1 MTRTTTLWSLLLLSA
16 ALALGSCTKDATE
29 QATGPE
35 PEAKAAS
42 KLVFSSENA
51 VRGELLV
58 CFGEEAVAGI
68 ESSVMQVTR
77 SGGVAT
83 RSGIA
88 DFDAVLGSIGV
99 KALQRLFPVDERNEE
114 RTRAAGLHRWY
125 VVEFDD
131 DADLDKAALDM
142 ARIAEVSKV
151 EFNQQL
157 MHVHEGR
164 VIPLAET
171 GAAPQTRAAVGF
183 NDPHLGKQWHYI
195 NTGDKSIYSK
205 IKAGADVNCDE
216 AWKLCTGDPRVI
228 VAVVDNCV
236 QWDHPDLAAN
246 MWTNTAELNGSE
258 GRDDDS
264 NGYAD
269 DIHGFN
275 FVDNT
280 TLTISTKGDA
290 PDHGTHV
297 AGTVAAVN
305 NNGTGVAGIA
315 GGSGKNDGVKIMS
328 CQIFHD
334 KDGGV
339 VAMAAKAI
347 K

>member
-125 VVEFDD
+125 VVEFDAA
-131 DADLDKAALDM
+131 ADLDKAALDM

-171 GAAPQTRAAVGF
+171 GAAPQTRAAVG
-183 NDPHLGKQWHYI
+183 
-195 NTGDKSIYSK
+195 S
-205 IKAGADVNCDE
+205 
-216 AWKLCTGDPRVI
+216 
-228 VAVVDNCV
+228 
-236 QWDHPDLAAN
+236 
-246 MWTNTAELNGSE
+246 
-258 GRDDDS
+258 
-264 NGYAD
+264 
-269 DIHGFN
+269 
-275 FVDNT
+275 
-280 TLTISTKGDA
+280 TIPTWA
-290 PDHGTHV
+290 
-297 AGTVAAVN
+297 
-305 NNGTGVAGIA
+305 NNGTTSTPATSRSIRRSRREPMSTA
-315 GGSGKNDGVKIMS
+315 TRLGSSARATRALSSRSWTTACSGTIPTWPPTCGPTPPS
-328 CQIFHD
+328 
-334 KDGGV
+334 
-339 VAMAAKAI
+339 
-347 K
+347 

>member
-125 VVEFDD
+125 VVEFDAA
-131 DADLDKAALDM
+131 ADLDKAALDM

-183 NDPHLGKQWHYI
+183 NDPHR
-195 NTGDKSIYSK
+195 
-205 IKAGADVNCDE
+205 A
-216 AWKLCTGDPRVI
+216 
-228 VAVVDNCV
+228 
-236 QWDHPDLAAN
+236 
-246 MWTNTAELNGSE
+246 
-258 GRDDDS
+258 
-264 NGYAD
+264 
-269 DIHGFN
+269 
-275 FVDNT
+275 
-280 TLTISTKGDA
+280 
-290 PDHGTHV
+290 
-297 AGTVAAVN
+297 
-305 NNGTGVAGIA
+305 NNGTTSTPATSRSIRRSRREPMSTA
-315 GGSGKNDGVKIMS
+315 TRLGSSARATRALSSRSWTTACSGTIPTWPPTCGPTPPS
-328 CQIFHD
+328 
-334 KDGGV
+334 
-339 VAMAAKAI
+339 
-347 K
+347 

>member
-125 VVEFDD
+125 VVEFDAA
-131 DADLDKAALDM
+131 ADLDKAALDM

-164 VIPLAET
+164 RVQRSPP
-171 GAAPQTRAAVGF
+171 GQTMALHQHRRQVDLFEDQGGSRCQLRRGLEALHGRPARYRRGRGQLRAVGPSRPGRQHV
-183 NDPHLGKQWHYI
+183 DQHRRAERLGR
-195 NTGDKSIYSK
+195 
-205 IKAGADVNCDE
+205 
-216 AWKLCTGDPRVI
+216 P
-228 VAVVDNCV
+228 
-236 QWDHPDLAAN
+236 
-246 MWTNTAELNGSE
+246 
-258 GRDDDS
+258 
-264 NGYAD
+264 
-269 DIHGFN
+269 
-275 FVDNT
+275 
-280 TLTISTKGDA
+280 
-290 PDHGTHV
+290 
-297 AGTVAAVN
+297 
-305 NNGTGVAGIA
+305 
-315 GGSGKNDGVKIMS
+315 
-328 CQIFHD
+328 
-334 KDGGV
+334 
-339 VAMAAKAI
+339 
-347 K
+347 

>member
-125 VVEFDD
+125 VVEFDAA
-131 DADLDKAALDM
+131 ADLDKAALDM

-183 NDPHLGKQWHYI
+183 NDPTW
-195 NTGDKSIYSK
+195 
-205 IKAGADVNCDE
+205 AD
-216 AWKLCTGDPRVI
+216 
-228 VAVVDNCV
+228 
-236 QWDHPDLAAN
+236 
-246 MWTNTAELNGSE
+246 
-258 GRDDDS
+258 
-264 NGYAD
+264 
-269 DIHGFN
+269 
-275 FVDNT
+275 
-280 TLTISTKGDA
+280 
-290 PDHGTHV
+290 
-297 AGTVAAVN
+297 
-305 NNGTGVAGIA
+305 NGTTSTPATSRSIRRSRREPMSTA
-315 GGSGKNDGVKIMS
+315 TRLGSSARATRALSSRSWTTACSGTIPTWPPTCGPTPPS
-328 CQIFHD
+328 
-334 KDGGV
+334 
-339 VAMAAKAI
+339 
-347 K
+347 

>member
-125 VVEFDD
+125 VVEFDAA
-131 DADLDKAALDM
+131 ADLDKAALDM

-195 NTGDKSIYSK
+195 NTG
-205 IKAGADVNCDE
+205 
-216 AWKLCTGDPRVI
+216 RQ
-228 VAVVDNCV
+228 VDLFED
-236 QWDHPDLAAN
+236 Q
-246 MWTNTAELNGSE
+246 
-258 GRDDDS
+258 
-264 NGYAD
+264 
-269 DIHGFN
+269 
-275 FVDNT
+275 
-280 TLTISTKGDA
+280 
-290 PDHGTHV
+290 
-297 AGTVAAVN
+297 
-305 NNGTGVAGIA
+305 
-315 GGSGKNDGVKIMS
+315 GGSR
-328 CQIFHD
+328 CQLRRGLEALHGATRALSSRSWTTACSGTIPTWPPTC
-334 KDGGV
+334 GPTPPS
-339 VAMAAKAI
+339 
-347 K
+347 

>member
-125 VVEFDD
+125 VVEFDAA
-131 DADLDKAALDM
+131 ADLDKAALDM
-142 ARIAEVSKV
+142 ARIAEVS
-151 EFNQQL
+151 
-157 MHVHEGR
+157 
-164 VIPLAET
+164 
-171 GAAPQTRAAVGF
+171 
-183 NDPHLGKQWHYI
+183 
-195 NTGDKSIYSK
+195 
-205 IKAGADVNCDE
+205 
-216 AWKLCTGDPRVI
+216 
-228 VAVVDNCV
+228 
-236 QWDHPDLAAN
+236 
-246 MWTNTAELNGSE
+246 
-258 GRDDDS
+258 
-264 NGYAD
+264 
-269 DIHGFN
+269 
-275 FVDNT
+275 
-280 TLTISTKGDA
+280 
-290 PDHGTHV
+290 
-297 AGTVAAVN
+297 
-305 NNGTGVAGIA
+305 
-315 GGSGKNDGVKIMS
+315 
-328 CQIFHD
+328 
-334 KDGGV
+334 
-339 VAMAAKAI
+339 
-347 K
+347 

>member
-125 VVEFDD
+125 VVEFDAA
-131 DADLDKAALDM
+131 ADLDKAALDM

-151 EFNQQL
+151 EFNQQRRRQERRARSL
-157 MHVHEGR
+157 DFQSVRLQDRACWSTCWHCRRFQRVHRLFCRRLQYFPARG
-164 VIPLAET
+164 
-171 GAAPQTRAAVGF
+171 
-183 NDPHLGKQWHYI
+183 
-195 NTGDKSIYSK
+195 
-205 IKAGADVNCDE
+205 
-216 AWKLCTGDPRVI
+216 
-228 VAVVDNCV
+228 
-236 QWDHPDLAAN
+236 
-246 MWTNTAELNGSE
+246 
-258 GRDDDS
+258 
-264 NGYAD
+264 
-269 DIHGFN
+269 
-275 FVDNT
+275 
-280 TLTISTKGDA
+280 
-290 PDHGTHV
+290 
-297 AGTVAAVN
+297 
-305 NNGTGVAGIA
+305 
-315 GGSGKNDGVKIMS
+315 
-328 CQIFHD
+328 
-334 KDGGV
+334 
-339 VAMAAKAI
+339 
-347 K
+347 

>member
-125 VVEFDD
+125 VVEFDAA
-131 DADLDKAALDM
+131 ADLDKAALDM

-171 GAAPQTRAAVGF
+171 GAAPQTRAA
-183 NDPHLGKQWHYI
+183 
-195 NTGDKSIYSK
+195 S
-205 IKAGADVNCDE
+205 
-216 AWKLCTGDPRVI
+216 
-228 VAVVDNCV
+228 
-236 QWDHPDLAAN
+236 
-246 MWTNTAELNGSE
+246 GS
-258 GRDDDS
+258 
-264 NGYAD
+264 
-269 DIHGFN
+269 
-275 FVDNT
+275 
-280 TLTISTKGDA
+280 TIPTWA
-290 PDHGTHV
+290 
-297 AGTVAAVN
+297 
-305 NNGTGVAGIA
+305 NNGTTSTPATSRSIRRSRREPMSTA
-315 GGSGKNDGVKIMS
+315 TRLGSSARATRALSSRSWTTACSGTIPTWPPTCGPTPPS
-328 CQIFHD
+328 
-334 KDGGV
+334 
-339 VAMAAKAI
+339 
-347 K
+347 

>member
-16 ALALGSCTKDATE
+16 ALALGSCAKDATE

-51 VRGELLV
+51 VKGELLV

-88 DFDAVLGSIGV
+88 DFDAVLGNIGV

-131 DADLDKAALDM
+131 SADLDKAALDM

-157 MHVHEGR
+157 MHVHDGK

-205 IKAGADVNCDE
+205 IKAGAAVNCDE
-216 AWKLCTGDPRVI
+216 AWQLCTGDPRVI

-246 MWTNTAELNGSE
+246 MWTNTAEQNGSE

-297 AGTVAAVN
+297 AGTVAAVIN
-305 NNGTGVAGIA
+305 YVYFVAGIS
-315 GGSGKNDGVKIMS
+315 GGS
-328 CQIFHD
+328 
-334 KDGGV
+334 
-339 VAMAAKAI
+339 
-347 K
+347 